1 MPRLIDITQMIDS
14 VDNLNEIIFQVVITR
29 KQLLQTLGQI
39 LERDA
44 SLPHRLSADDLAGL
58 MQKALNWLEYDDQA
72 QEDLRDAVE
81 EWRAEKESGIEQSL
95 MDRHAAL
102 SVSTA
107 WKAAAALFK
116 AGYLSLDSAP
126 PALAA
131 ALLANPN
138 LTPTEIA
145 ALISDTSAC
154 PPIILAAAAS
164 EMAPYEL
171 SPYDGTYAED

>member
-1 MPRLIDITQMIDS
+1 MPCLIAISQMIEPAADP
-14 VDNLNEIIFQVVITR
+14 DEIVFQVVITR
-29 KQLLQTLGQI
+29 KQLRQTLVQI

-44 SLPHRLSADDLAGL
+44 SLPHHLSVDDLAGL
-58 MQKALNWLEYDDQA
+58 ELKALSWLEYDDQA

-81 EWRAEKESGIEQSL
+81 EWRAEKESGLEQAL

-116 AGYLSLDSAP
+116 AGYLTLDSAP
-126 PALAA
+126 PALAT

-138 LTPTEIA
+138 LTLAEIA

-154 PPIILAAAAS
+154 PPILAAAAS